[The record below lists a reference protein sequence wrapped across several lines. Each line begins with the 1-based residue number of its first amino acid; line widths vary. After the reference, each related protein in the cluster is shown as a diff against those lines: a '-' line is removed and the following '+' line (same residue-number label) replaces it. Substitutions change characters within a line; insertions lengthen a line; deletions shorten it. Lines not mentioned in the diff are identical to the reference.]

1 MSSVQKTVHG
11 SAEDIGWL
19 QNASGMP
26 PVVDETK
33 RFTELLDNIR
43 YFRSIVRVLFGVKE

>member
-1 MSSVQKTVHG
+1 MSSVRKTMHG

-19 QNASGMP
+19 QKASGMP

-43 YFRSIVRVLFGVKE
+43 YFCTIVRVSFGVKE